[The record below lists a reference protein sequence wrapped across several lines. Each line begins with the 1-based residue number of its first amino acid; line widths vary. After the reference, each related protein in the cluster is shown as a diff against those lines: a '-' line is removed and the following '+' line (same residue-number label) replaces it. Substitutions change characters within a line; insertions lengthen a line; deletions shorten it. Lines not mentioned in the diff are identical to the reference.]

1 MNNNITLKKLFLL
14 SMMTMISVV
23 LFACGDESNE
33 EGEVSYP
40 EENID
45 IIAAFAAGG
54 SNDSIARLLANATED
69 ELGQSIVVE
78 NITGGGGSV
87 GQTAGAD
94 ADPDGYTLT
103 MITASIVSNP
113 LFNDLSYTH
122 ESF

>member
-1 MNNNITLKKLFLL
+1 
-14 SMMTMISVV
+14 
-23 LFACGDESNE
+23 
-33 EGEVSYP
+33 
-40 EENID
+40 
-45 IIAAFAAGG
+45 
-54 SNDSIARLLANATED
+54 SIARLLANATED

-122 ESF
+122 ESFDPVILINNAPQYLVINTDSEYDDIDSFIEYVEENPG